1 MTHNESSNII
11 PQIARYNHP
20 SQNWLPA
27 VLSLRAEFSEMGS
40 PEPFINFIT
49 RRLEDETMLLAL
61 AWIDQTPVGY
71 GLAFDVM
78 EHPYMPEW
86 TRTGY
91 IAQFLI
97 TKNYR
102 QHGVGK
108 FLMEYINNWFASR
121 GIKKTLLNVNI
132 DNESGNRF
140 WKSQGFVPYATR
152 MKRVV

>member
-11 PQIARYNHP
+11 PQITRYNHP
-20 SQNWLPA
+20 SQNWMNS

-40 PEPFINFIT
+40 PEPFINFVT

-102 QHGVGK
+102 Q
-108 FLMEYINNWFASR
+108 
-121 GIKKTLLNVNI
+121 
-132 DNESGNRF
+132 
-140 WKSQGFVPYATR
+140 
-152 MKRVV
+152 